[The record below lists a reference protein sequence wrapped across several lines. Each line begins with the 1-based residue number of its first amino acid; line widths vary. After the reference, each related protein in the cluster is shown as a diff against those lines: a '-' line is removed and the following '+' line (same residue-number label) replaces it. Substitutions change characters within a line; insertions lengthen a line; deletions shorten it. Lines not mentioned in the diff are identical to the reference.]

1 MYNDIFPYLVFFSP
15 EPLVYVKTMV
25 ITIYFLVL
33 FVSPEPLLYVTD
45 HGV

>member
-1 MYNDIFPYLVFFSP
+1 MYNDIFPCLVFSP

-33 FVSPEPLLYVTD
+33 FVSPEPLEYGTA